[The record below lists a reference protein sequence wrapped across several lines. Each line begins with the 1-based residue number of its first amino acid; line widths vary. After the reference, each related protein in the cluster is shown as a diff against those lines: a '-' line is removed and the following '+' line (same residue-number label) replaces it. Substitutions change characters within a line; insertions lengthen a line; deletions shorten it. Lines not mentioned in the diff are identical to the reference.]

1 MVPAVQQRLG
11 LFEPQQMLAFTP
23 QPAALKPLPSAPVP
37 RPAPAETSLLA
48 PQPVSL
54 AATDLTVAQTLWRLK
69 TDVES
74 VPSVVD
80 ASTVPSLLARLE
92 QTAASMGLD
101 VVAFNTGL
109 PQLTR
114 LSRPCL
120 IKIDPEAAYAPTTL
134 WVLLRVQ
141 SEEILIYR
149 EPEGVVSLPWQQ
161 LQQRWYGQIY
171 LTLEAD
177 KYRGVMLSQG
187 MHSPRIQLLQQMLR
201 GLGYFSGSPSG
212 GFDTETL
219 QAVKAFQRDNQLSVD
234 GRVGPRTL
242 IMLFHV
248 GGHLLSQTT

>member
-1 MVPAVQQRLG
+1 M
-11 LFEPQQMLAFTP
+11 
-23 QPAALKPLPSAPVP
+23 
-37 RPAPAETSLLA
+37 
-48 PQPVSL
+48 
-54 AATDLTVAQTLWRLK
+54 
-69 TDVES
+69 
-74 VPSVVD
+74 VD